1 MLVLAV
7 LSTFALGAQELTE
20 ANFDQVVHESGKGAF
35 VKFLAPW
42 WGHCKNMKAAW
53 DQLADATKDGDLV
66 TVADVDCTA
75 AGKSLCT
82 KVGVRGYPTIKYW
95 LAGDSTA
102 QDYRGGRSFS
112 DLEGFAKKTFQKPC
126 NVVTEE
132 NCSAVEKTYL
142 DSVKGKDASTEKTK
156 KEAQLKE
163 AQAGRDAAQKK
174 WETENKEAQEKEKKL
189 KGEIS
194 LLQRLHKASGAKD
207 EL

>member
-1 MLVLAV
+1 
-7 LSTFALGAQELTE
+7 
-20 ANFDQVVHESGKGAF
+20 
-35 VKFLAPW
+35 
-42 WGHCKNMKAAW
+42 MKAAW
-53 DQLADATKDGDLV
+53 DQLADETKDGDLV

-102 QDYRGGRSFS
+102 QDYRGGRSYS
-112 DLEGFAKKTFQKPC
+112 DLDGFAKKTFQKPC
-126 NVVTEE
+126 NVVTED

-142 DSVKGKDASTEKTK
+142 DSVKGKDAGTEKTK
-156 KEAQLKE
+156 KTAALKE
-163 AQAGRDAAQKK
+163 AQAARDAAQKK
-174 WETENKEAQEKEKKL
+174 WEAEDAASKEKEKTL

-194 LLQRLHKASGAKD
+194 LLKRLHKAAGAKD